1 MFWNRV
7 IGVFRLNPMVF
18 EEIELDENATSQAA
32 LVVLVVAL
40 VSGAGGLLSAA
51 LTGNASI
58 LSFLS
63 ALAWAFL
70 GWLVWSGVS
79 YFVGTS
85 LFGGKATFS
94 EMLRVIGFAYAPQVL
109 AIIPCVGFLI
119 GLVWSLMAGFIAV
132 RQGLDVDD
140 VRAFLTVLI
149 GMAIYAI
156 GYVVISILLGLTSA
170 LF

>member
-1 MFWNRV
+1 MFWDRV
-7 IGVFRLNPMVF
+7 MGVFRLNPMVF
-18 EEIELDENATSQAA
+18 EEIEHDENATSQAA
-32 LVVLVVAL
+32 IVVLIVAL
-40 VSGAGGLLSAA
+40 VSGAGSALSAA
-51 LTGNASI
+51 LTGAG
-58 LSFLS
+58 SFQGFIS
-63 ALAWAFL
+63 ALAWSFI
-70 GWLVWSGVS
+70 GWLIWSAVS

-85 LFGGKATFS
+85 LFGGKATFG

-119 GLVWSLMAGFIAV
+119 GLVWSLIAGFIAV

-149 GMAIYAI
+149 GMAVYAI
-156 GYVVISILLGLTSA
+156 GYVIISVLIGLTAA